1 MGSAPR
7 RLAAADDDWQEEEH
21 RRAHGVDEVVGVGGL
36 DDDLVLHEQRQE
48 PLEDSGGRQHAHHRD
63 HRAGDDADEGGEA
76 ELDPAPQ
83 GGGPLDELD
92 VSVLLASAHVGQLGD
107 DGVVDVD
114 DVGADDDLVLAAG
127 LGHVDDAV
135 EIGHG
140 LIICQGLVL
149 EVEAHARDAV
159 QDGADVV
166 GASDAGDDVGGGGIE
181 AGEAIGAL
189 SISAADLDPGARGAS
204 GCLVLPLESGG
215 GDGGTSLRLPGGHGQ
230 AGQVGDRIGQ
240 DHDGSGGFARG
251 ADGLEVHGAQ
261 GIAGLD
267 GVSDLNAQIEGGALE
282 LDGVDAEVKQD
293 LQAGLALEAD
303 GVAGAGDHGDGGV
316 HRGDYRAVV
325 GLDAEPVPHGLGG
338 EDGVGDVG

>member
-1 MGSAPR
+1 M
-7 RLAAADDDWQEEEH
+7 
-21 RRAHGVDEVVGVGGL
+21 VGVGGL
-36 DDDLVLHEQRQE
+36 GDDLVLHEQRQE
-48 PLEDSGGRQHAHHRD
+48 PLEDSRGRQHAHHRD

-140 LIICQGLVL
+140 LVIGQGLVL

-159 QDGADVV
+159 QDGANVV
-166 GASDAGDDVGGGGIE
+166 GASDAGDDVGGGGVE

-215 GDGGTSLRLPGGHGQ
+215 GDGGGGL
-230 AGQVGDRIGQ
+230 
-240 DHDGSGGFARG
+240 ARG

-267 GVSDLNAQIEGGALE
+267 GVSDLDAQIEGGALE

-325 GLDAEPVPHGLGG
+325 GLDAEPLPHGLGG